1 MKTAYTVFLAV
12 VVIGCLCGGA
22 FAAEYFVANN
32 GDDLNPGT
40 IEQPWETITHAWRQ
54 VSAGDTINVRAGV
67 YPEGRI
73 WVEFLDGA
81 PGAYIT
87 FKSYD
92 GDLAATLEGGLCFWQ
107 CHYIKWQGFD
117 MEGGTG
123 GIMHIAGDP
132 VQDPAQRSQYIY
144 VERCYIHHPDGQ
156 TDLVK
161 TNQSDYLYIQDNE
174 LAYNGGVDQVIDM
187 VWVTYSIGRRNY
199 IHDWGDHG
207 LFTKGG
213 CMYCTYEDNVMVDAL
228 PVNKSDEATR
238 FGGCTSPDIWHNPN
252 TIYESEYTVIR
263 NNLINDA
270 PEGANGTYTCYYAYF
285 YNNTCCDC
293 GNSRFQIVR
302 QHFGEQDHPP
312 SRHVFYF
319 NNVFL
324 DTEGDMPTVYKD
336 TSSGRYEDW
345 NTGNNNYHN
354 AGNPIPSGGIVDPN
368 QEAGATFGDPNLPN
382 PTGTAT
388 TYAGWLDLFRI
399 TQNSAEL
406 IDKGNSNAG
415 DDPCPGVHYDI
426 EGVAR
431 PQGAGWDI
439 GAFELVSGPVPP
451 VAEFSG
457 NPTSGN
463 APLTVYFTD
472 LSSGS
477 PTSWSWT
484 FGDTGS
490 SGAQHP
496 SHEYTAVNSY
506 TVSLTA
512 TNPQG
517 QDTETKVDY
526 ITVSNLNCHVGAID
540 LVGKQKTTGAP
551 SGRGYYAEATITV
564 HDQDCAVLAGVTVDI
579 TWSGCVSG
587 SDSGVTDETGTVMF
601 TSAVNPAGGTF
612 TCCVDDLT
620 KSGYPYNSG
629 ANHETC
635 DGIVN
640 P

>member
-1 MKTAYTVFLAV
+1 M
-12 VVIGCLCGGA
+12 C
-22 FAAEYFVANN
+22 
-32 GDDLNPGT
+32 
-40 IEQPWETITHAWRQ
+40 
-54 VSAGDTINVRAGV
+54 
-67 YPEGRI
+67 
-73 WVEFLDGA
+73 
-81 PGAYIT
+81 
-87 FKSYD
+87 
-92 GDLAATLEGGLCFWQ
+92 
-107 CHYIKWQGFD
+107 
-117 MEGGTG
+117 
-123 GIMHIAGDP
+123 
-132 VQDPAQRSQYIY
+132 
-144 VERCYIHHPDGQ
+144 
-156 TDLVK
+156 
-161 TNQSDYLYIQDNE
+161 
-174 LAYNGGVDQVIDM
+174 
-187 VWVTYSIGRRNY
+187 
-199 IHDWGDHG
+199 
-207 LFTKGG
+207 
-213 CMYCTYEDNVMVDAL
+213 
-228 PVNKSDEATR
+228 
-238 FGGCTSPDIWHNPN
+238 
-252 TIYESEYTVIR
+252 IR
-263 NNLINDA
+263 D
-270 PEGANGTYTCYYAYF
+270 
-285 YNNTCCDC
+285 
-293 GNSRFQIVR
+293 S
-302 QHFGEQDHPP
+302 
-312 SRHVFYF
+312 F

-324 DTEGDMPTVYKD
+324 DTAGDMGKVYAYEN
-336 TSSGRYEDW
+336 GNYEDW
-345 NTGNNNYHN
+345 QTGNNNYYN
-354 AGNPIPSGGIVDPN
+354 AGNPIPSDGIVDPN
-368 QEAGATFGDPNLPN
+368 QETGATFGNPNLAN

-388 TYAGWLDLFRI
+388 TYAGWLDCYRI
-399 TQNSAEL
+399 TASSTAL
-406 IDKGNSNAG
+406 IDQGNSNAG
-415 DDPCPGVHYDI
+415 NDPCPGVHYDI

-477 PTSWSWT
+477 PTSWDWD

-496 SHEYTAVNSY
+496 SHEYTAVNGY

-512 TNPQG
+512 TNAQG

-540 LVGKQKTTGAP
+540 LVGKEKTTGAP

-587 SDSGVTDETGTVMF
+587 SDSGVTDETGQVMF

-620 KSGYPYNSG
+620 KTGYPYNSG

-635 DGIVN
+635 DSIVN